1 MSRMKDV
8 MIDLQEAVAR
18 GNLSFSEI
26 ASLYGV
32 PLNWVYLALTEVLEQ
47 AKYMDEDTRA
57 FGDLLEE
64 HYETE

>member
-1 MSRMKDV
+1 MSKMKDV
-8 MIDLQEAVAR
+8 MIDLQEAVMR

-47 AKYMDEDTRA
+47 EEQSGAARA
-57 FGDLLEE
+57 DDYAELESE
-64 HYETE
+64 

>member
-1 MSRMKDV
+1 MSKMKDV
-8 MIDLQEAVAR
+8 MIDLQEAVIR

-47 AKYMDEDTRA
+47 EQQSSAARA
-57 FGDLLEE
+57 DDYVELEFE
-64 HYETE
+64 

>member
-1 MSRMKDV
+1 MSKMKDV
-8 MIDLQEAVAR
+8 MFDLQEAVMR

-47 AKYMDEDTRA
+47 EQQNGAARA
-57 FGDLLEE
+57 DDYVELEFE
-64 HYETE
+64 